1 MWHIFFNGYTT
12 VLLKDFFSRSPWKNS
27 QVRCFH
33 RSLCKTELLKLVF
46 FISYVL
52 FWRFVTVCGRGL
64 QQNHSYGKKKKNI
77 QYIWLFLRKMLAFF
91 TTETILPEIR
101 KIQLF
106 RHIKGY
112 LKGIFKRHKGIFRH
126 TNRRWLGA
134 YNCMLI
140 YINILEPLYALAFNH
155 YDYIVVKSKGFWK
168 IFFFI
173 YINGENVIFYLSLKR
188 WLLNET
194 TVYLG
199 HKTLNR

>member
-1 MWHIFFNGYTT
+1 MWHIFFTGYTT
-12 VLLKDFFSRSPWKNS
+12 VLLKDFFSRNPWKNS
-27 QVRCFH
+27 QVRCFR
-33 RSLCKTELLKLVF
+33 RSLCRTELVKLVF
-46 FISYVL
+46 FISNVL
-52 FWRFVTVCGRGL
+52 FWRFVIVCGRGL

-101 KIQLF
+101 KILLF
-106 RHIKGY
+106 RHI
-112 LKGIFKRHKGIFRH
+112 I
-126 TNRRWLGA
+126 NRRWLGA

-155 YDYIVVKSKGFWK
+155 YDYIVVKSKGFRK
-168 IFFFI
+168 IFFF
-173 YINGENVIFYLSLKR
+173 INGENVIFYLSLKR